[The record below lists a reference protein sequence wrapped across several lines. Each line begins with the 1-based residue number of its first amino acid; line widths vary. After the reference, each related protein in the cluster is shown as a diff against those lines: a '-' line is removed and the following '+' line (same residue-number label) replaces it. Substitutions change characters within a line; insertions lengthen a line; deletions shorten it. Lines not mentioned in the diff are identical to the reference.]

1 MKQKDYLLL
10 MGWAYALL
18 VVGGLL
24 LVAFQGLE
32 IDTFGL
38 VFGVC
43 ILAFFSYKSYT
54 CFRDLKVVRQEDMV
68 YAPPKDATVQEQIS
82 YFKRILI
89 LSAIAFPILSIWI
102 YLDLNSLESGEVDSV
117 RLWEPVAFLYN
128 IGGYWAAILTVPVLG
143 IIVLGTMLKKI
154 VDLKGQ

>member
-68 YAPPKDATVQEQIS
+68 YAPPKDATVQE
-82 YFKRILI
+82 R
-89 LSAIAFPILSIWI
+89 FPILKVFQNRISNFIN
-102 YLDLNSLESGEVDSV
+102 LDIFRLE
-117 RLWEPVAFLYN
+117 
-128 IGGYWAAILTVPVLG
+128 
-143 IIVLGTMLKKI
+143 
-154 VDLKGQ
+154 